1 MVTNYILVGG
11 IAMLV
16 GIIIGVIISRTKSSY
31 DGIFRVDTTDPD
43 KDVFTLELLCALGE
57 IPNRRY
63 LAFKVVNTSSQ
74 EKPLA

>member
-1 MVTNYILVGG
+1 MVTIYILIAGV
-11 IAMLV
+11 AMLV